1 MTKLGDAENSKP
13 IRQGMRLNNIPSNLK
28 ILESWA
34 IRKHGTV
41 FIQLI
46 SGHLCLGDSEVPPA
60 LNIICK

>member
-13 IRQGMRLNNIPSNLK
+13 IGQGMRLNPFQ
-28 ILESWA
+28 LEDS
-34 IRKHGTV
+34 RKLGYQKDGTV